1 MRVLIAGA
9 STFGV
14 ANLGDDAM
22 FAALVQALKRNA
34 PAADVRLLARHPDN
48 AFDNYFGVSSV
59 QNLEHSSNELARG
72 RMFNGLNRGDDVQLL
87 PKVFE
92 EIADADVLVLAGNI
106 FMEVSENSYQ
116 RGVSSYAALLTT
128 LAQAA
133 RTPIVVFGLN
143 VVDPLSS
150 PLTVQHARHVL
161 GAASAV
167 FVREEA
173 ALHHLSLS
181 GLEVESYR
189 VLGDPAFALQEDQ
202 ERQSADLVA
211 LPFSPKSASDPVVT
225 VSLRSEYWMESGKPT
240 LSDEALEALA
250 ALVSLPVNVIAVPNC
265 TYDKGNLF
273 EDDRVVHRLLFES
286 LRDKIVF
293 LEERLGLFETLE
305 FLRKS
310 SLHITNRRHS
320 AVLAGHAR
328 VPVIAVGTS
337 HATHMSGFIQDFGPG
352 IELVDDLAGAF
363 ARAAEQLIEQPLLSR
378 QLRNGDEWII
388 ADRTVRLMDEFVIS
402 LTGIVR
408 NHGVQR

>member
-22 FAALVQALKRNA
+22 FASLVQAIKRNVPVA
-34 PAADVRLLARHPDN
+34 EVRLLARHPDS
-48 AFDNYFGVSSV
+48 AFDDYFGVDSV
-59 QNLEHSSNELARG
+59 QNLEHSTNELARG

-87 PKVFE
+87 PNVHK

-143 VVDPLSS
+143 VVDSFSS
-150 PLTVQHARHVL
+150 PVTVQHAKHVL

-181 GLEVESYR
+181 GFDVESYK

-202 ERQSADLVA
+202 KSHSADLVT
-211 LPFSPKSASDPVVT
+211 LPFSPKSATAPIVT
-225 VSLRSEYWMESGKPT
+225 VALRSEYWMESSEPK
-240 LSDEALEALA
+240 LSDKALEALA
-250 ALVSLPVNVIAVPNC
+250 ALVALQVKVIAVPNC
-265 TYDKGNLF
+265 TYDRGNLF
-273 EDDRVVHRLLFES
+273 EDDRVVHRLLFEP
-286 LRDKIVF
+286 LREKIFMV
-293 LEERLGLFETLE
+293 EERMGLFETVD
-305 FLRKS
+305 FLRSS
-310 SLHITNRRHS
+310 SLHVTNRRHS

-352 IELVDDLAGAF
+352 IELVNDLAGAF
-363 ARAAEQLIEQPLLSR
+363 TRAAEQLTAQPLLSR
-378 QLRNGDEWII
+378 QLRNGGDWII
-388 ADRTVRLMDEFVIS
+388 ADRTVRLMDEFAVS
-402 LTGIVR
+402 LTGVVR
-408 NHGVQR
+408 NHGGER